1 MSKTISVILQPNTE
15 KKLEEIED
23 EFNENSRSHVIRRI
37 IKEYYDGKNS
47 YKYLTD
53 DDNEQ

>member
-15 KKLEEIED
+15 EKLEEIED
-23 EFNENSRSHVIRRI
+23 EFNESSRSHVIRRI

-53 DDNEQ
+53 DDNE